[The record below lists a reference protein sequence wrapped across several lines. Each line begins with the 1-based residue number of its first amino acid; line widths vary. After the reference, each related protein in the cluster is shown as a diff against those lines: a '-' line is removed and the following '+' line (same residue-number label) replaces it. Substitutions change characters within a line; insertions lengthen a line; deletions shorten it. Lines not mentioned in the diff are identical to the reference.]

1 MRCDPE
7 KTFASYLKTHRHTFG
22 QVKFRQKMTTEVTN
36 IWIDFHK
43 ELKAFILNKTR
54 NSADTDDILQEVFI
68 KIIRNIDKV
77 NQAENLRHY
86 LYGIVRNAI
95 NDYFRNRKQ
104 IVDNSEIVE
113 KITEEETQSLNTTIA
128 ECCIKPFINKLPD
141 NYRDALLITEF
152 QDISQ
157 KDLAEKLNISYSGAK
172 SRVQRG
178 KEKLKEL
185 ILNCCSYQSD
195 KYGNLI
201 DAEDK
206 NCGCS

>member
-1 MRCDPE
+1 
-7 KTFASYLKTHRHTFG
+7 
-22 QVKFRQKMTTEVTN
+22 MTTEVTT
-36 IWIDFHK
+36 IWTNFHK
-43 ELKAFILNKTR
+43 ELKAFTLNKTR

-77 NQAENLRHY
+77 SQAENLKHY

-95 NDYFRNRKQ
+95 NDYFRNRKK
-104 IVDNSEIVE
+104 IIDNTEIEE
-113 KITEEETQSLNTTIA
+113 KFTEEETQSLNATIA
-128 ECCIKPFINKLPD
+128 DCCIKPFINKLPD

-157 KDLAEKLNISYSGAK
+157 RELAEKLNISYSGAK

-185 ILNCCSYQSD
+185 ILNCCAYQSD
-195 KYGNLI
+195 IYGNII
-201 DAEDK
+201 DTEKK
-206 NCGCS
+206 NCSCS

>member
-1 MRCDPE
+1 MLLGECKNTLHLFEYFNVLRLDDN
-7 KTFASYLKTHRHTFG
+7 KTG
-22 QVKFRQKMTTEVTN
+22 ENMTNEVTA
-36 IWIDFHK
+36 IWTDFHK

-68 KIIRNIDKV
+68 KIIRNIDKI

-95 NDYFRNRKQ
+95 NDHFRNRKHV
-104 IVDNSEIVE
+104 IDNSVIEE
-113 KITEEETQSLNTTIA
+113 KITEEENQSLNTTIA

-157 KDLAEKLNISYSGAK
+157 KELAQKLNISYSGAK

-178 KEKLKEL
+178 KEKLKDLLLECC
-185 ILNCCSYQSD
+185 NCKTDS
-195 KYGNLI
+195 YGNIL
-201 DAEDK
+201 DVE
-206 NCGCS
+206 NCD

>member
-1 MRCDPE
+1 VHLNKHLRPFEHFIVIQYDNN
-7 KTFASYLKTHRHTFG
+7 KTGYD
-22 QVKFRQKMTTEVTN
+22 MTTEVTT
-36 IWIDFHK
+36 IWTDFHK
-43 ELKAFILNKTR
+43 ELKVFILNKTR

-104 IVDNSEIVE
+104 IADNSEIAE

-128 ECCIKPFINKLPD
+128 ECCIKPFINKLSE

-152 QDISQ
+152 QNISQ
-157 KDLAEKLNISYSGAK
+157 KELAEKLNISYSGAK

-185 ILNCCSYQSD
+185 ILNCCSYQID

-201 DAEDK
+201 DTGDK

>member
-1 MRCDPE
+1 
-7 KTFASYLKTHRHTFG
+7 
-22 QVKFRQKMTTEVTN
+22 MTTEVAI
-36 IWIDFHK
+36 IWTDFHK

-104 IVDNSEIVE
+104 IVDNIEIVE
-113 KITEEETQSLNTTIA
+113 KFTEEETQSLSATIA
-128 ECCIKPFINKLPD
+128 DCCIKPFINKLPD

-157 KDLAEKLNISYSGAK
+157 KELAEKLNISYSGAK

-185 ILNCCSYQSD
+185 ILNCCAYQSD
-195 KYGNLI
+195 VYGNII
-201 DAEDK
+201 DTENK

>member
-1 MRCDPE
+1 
-7 KTFASYLKTHRHTFG
+7 
-22 QVKFRQKMTTEVTN
+22 MTNEVTI
-36 IWIDFHK
+36 IWTDFHK

-54 NSADTDDILQEVFI
+54 NSTDTDDILQDVFI
-68 KIIRNIDKV
+68 KIIRNIDKI

-95 NDYFRNRKQ
+95 NDYFRNRKL
-104 IVDNSEIVE
+104 IIDDTEIE
-113 KITEEETQSLNTTIA
+113 ENLTEEDAQSLNTTIA

-141 NYRDALLITEF
+141 NYREALLITEF
-152 QDISQ
+152 QNVSQ
-157 KDLAEKLNISYSGAK
+157 KELAEKLNISYSGAK

-185 ILNCCSYQSD
+185 ILKCCAYQSD

-201 DAEDK
+201 DKDDK
-206 NCGCS
+206 NCECS

>member
-1 MRCDPE
+1 
-7 KTFASYLKTHRHTFG
+7 
-22 QVKFRQKMTTEVTN
+22 MTTEVTN
-36 IWIDFHK
+36 IWTDFHK

-104 IVDNSEIVE
+104 IVDNSEVE
-113 KITEEETQSLNTTIA
+113 EKLTEEEFQSLNSTIA

-141 NYRDALLITEF
+141 NYRNALLMTEF
-152 QDISQ
+152 QDFSQ
-157 KDLAEKLNISYSGAK
+157 KELAEKLNISYSGAK

-185 ILNCCSYQSD
+185 ILNCCTYQSD

-201 DAEDK
+201 DTEDK

>member
-1 MRCDPE
+1 
-7 KTFASYLKTHRHTFG
+7 
-22 QVKFRQKMTTEVTN
+22 MTKEVTT
-36 IWIDFHK
+36 IWTDFHK

-68 KIIRNIDKV
+68 NIIRNIDKV

-95 NDYFRNRKQ
+95 NDYFRNKKQ
-104 IVDNSEIVE
+104 VIDNTAIEE
-113 KITEEETQSLNTTIA
+113 KITEEENQSLNTTIA

-141 NYRDALLITEF
+141 NYKEALLITEF

-157 KDLAEKLNISYSGAK
+157 KELAQKLNISYSGAK

-178 KEKLKEL
+178 KEKLKDL
-185 ILNCCSYQSD
+185 LLQCCNCKTDS
-195 KYGNLI
+195 YGNIL
-201 DAEDK
+201 DVE
-206 NCGCS
+206 NCD

>member
-1 MRCDPE
+1 
-7 KTFASYLKTHRHTFG
+7 
-22 QVKFRQKMTTEVTN
+22 MTTEVTN
-36 IWIDFHK
+36 IWTDFHK

-86 LYGIVRNAI
+86 LYGIVRNTI

-104 IVDNSEIVE
+104 VIDKSEIEE
-113 KITEEETQSLNTTIA
+113 KLTEDEAQSLNTTIA

-157 KDLAEKLNISYSGAK
+157 RDLAKKMNISYSGAK

-185 ILNCCSYQSD
+185 LIQCCAYKSD
-195 KYGNLI
+195 TYGNIL
-201 DAEDK
+201 DK
-206 NCGCS
+206 GDCDCK